1 MKYKAVFFDAG
12 NTLLRP
18 FPSVEHVCTEVFARN
33 GYCVDIDS
41 LKEAIAVGNRYY
53 EERYWQDD
61 TFWRSE
67 KEAASLWV
75 DLYTLV
81 AKEVG
86 VNGDRRRLAKEIYD
100 EFGSH
105 HCWGLF
111 PDVEPTLKELHSFG
125 IKVGIV
131 SNWDSRLSD
140 LCFGIG
146 ITDYL
151 DFIMCSAV
159 VGKMKPQPEIFHMA
173 LDRAGSKPHE
183 TLHVGDHYYADV
195 LGARSVGIT
204 PILIHRSERHINADC
219 KVIGSLESL
228 LDIIDI

>member
-18 FPSVEHVCTEVFARN
+18 FPSVEHVCAEVFARN
-33 GYCVDIDS
+33 GYYVDSDI
-41 LKEAIAVGNRYY
+41 LKEAITAGDSYY

-67 KEAASLWV
+67 GEAAALWV

-81 AKEVG
+81 ARKVG
-86 VNGDRRRLAKEIYD
+86 INGDRRRIAKEIYD
-100 EFGSH
+100 EFGFH
-105 HCWGLF
+105 YRWELF
-111 PDVEPTLKELHSFG
+111 PDVESTLKELYVLG
-125 IKVGIV
+125 MKVGIV

-151 DFIMCSAV
+151 EFVMSSAV
-159 VGKMKPQPEIFHMA
+159 VGKMKPQPEIFNMA
-173 LDRAGSKPHE
+173 LDRVRVKPHE
-183 TLHVGDHYYADV
+183 ALHVGDHYYADV
-195 LGARSVGIT
+195 LGARSAGIT
-204 PILIHRSERHINADC
+204 PILIHRNNDNLKADC
-219 KVIGSLESL
+219 ETINNLRDL
-228 LDIIDI
+228 LDVVR